1 MGQAAAKPAMSH
13 LKVVLVGA
21 HGCGKGGLCIRIEQG
36 DTASLD
42 GMLDGAV
49 KPSHYDVKRRVKHGA
64 RLVQLD
70 ILRTDGHAD
79 YDKLRP
85 LSYPLTDVVLLCFA
99 IDKPESLERLRD
111 KFVHEVRSHCSC
123 EFVLVGLR
131 ADLRSTRPASEL
143 VTREAALE
151 AAEEF
156 SNERRLQNKSPFLN
170 KKSVQRWAAPY
181 LECSAKT
188 GLGVDEVLAA
198 AAAVRYPPL
207 PIGIDPR
214 RYEYV

>member
-1 MGQAAAKPAMSH
+1 MGQAAAKPAMSQ

-21 HGCGKGGLCIRIEQG
+21 HGCGKGGLCIRINHG
-36 DTASLD
+36 DTDVLEDVLD
-42 GMLDGAV
+42 SNM
-49 KPSHYDVKRRVKHGA
+49 PSRYEGRRRVKHGD
-64 RLVQLD
+64 RVVQLD
-70 ILRTDGHAD
+70 IMRTDGHAD
-79 YDKLRP
+79 YDRLRP
-85 LSYPLTDVVLLCFA
+85 LGYPQTDVVLLCFA

-111 KFVHEVRSHCSC
+111 QFVHEVRSHCSC
-123 EFVLVGLR
+123 DFVLVGLR

-143 VTREAALE
+143 VTRESALE

-156 SNERRLQNKSPFLN
+156 SNERRLQNKSLFLN
-170 KKSVQRWAAPY
+170 KKSVQRWPAPY

-198 AAAVRYPPL
+198 AAAVRYPAL
-207 PIGIDPR
+207 PAGIDPR

>member
-21 HGCGKGGLCIRIEQG
+21 HGCGKGGLCIRIDHG
-36 DTASLD
+36 DTDVLED
-42 GMLDGAV
+42 MLDYIT
-49 KPSHYDVKRRVKHGA
+49 PSRYDGRRRVKHGD
-64 RLVQLD
+64 RVVQLD
-70 ILRTDGHAD
+70 IMRTDGHAD

-85 LSYPLTDVVLLCFA
+85 LGYPQTDVVLLCFA

-111 KFVHEVRSHCSC
+111 QFVHEVRSHCSC
-123 EFVLVGLR
+123 DFVLVGLR

-143 VTREAALE
+143 VTRESALE

-156 SNERRLQNKSPFLN
+156 SNERRLQNKSLFLN
-170 KKSVQRWAAPY
+170 KTSTQRWAAPY
-181 LECSAKT
+181 LECSART
-188 GLGVDEVLAA
+188 GEGVDEVLAA
-198 AAAVRYPPL
+198 AAAVRYPAL
-207 PIGIDPR
+207 PAGIDPR